1 MNALFVWTMEEG
13 QLEIDSFSCEKQTD
27 NNKIESTPLVKAG
40 ISIQSSTCQFGFCT
54 TALE

>member
-1 MNALFVWTMEEG
+1 MEEG